1 MCVIFC
7 AMVLFQGWS
16 HTFEYWCKV
25 DIIFKLS
32 QLTCPLLKVIFI
44 PFFHPSLVYFL
55 FHWYCCVLSLELNL
69 LWSKIFCFN
78 CLLNQ
83 WICLLRVQHLKKFYF
98 HFQDYVDLIIW
109 KVPTVYPLLTL
120 SLTLFPYFYFLKSF
134 LTLHLEPI

>member
-1 MCVIFC
+1 
-7 AMVLFQGWS
+7 
-16 HTFEYWCKV
+16 
-25 DIIFKLS
+25 
-32 QLTCPLLKVIFI
+32 
-44 PFFHPSLVYFL
+44 
-55 FHWYCCVLSLELNL
+55 LNL

-83 WICLLRVQHLKKFYF
+83 WICLLRVQHLKKKFYF